1 MSAPSST
8 HEKSDKLTP
17 MTNDPSFTPPPSNPN
32 TRVPPHNSDAEAS
45 LLGAML
51 LSRDAIGPAVE
62 TLSGDQF
69 YVPAHG
75 YIFDAIASLY
85 GAGEPADPVTVAEEL
100 SRSGLLEQI
109 GGPQRLLELQTG
121 TPASSN
127 AARYARIVEEHA
139 LLRRLIGVA
148 GDIVELGY
156 SHPEDV
162 VKTVDEAEAMMFQI
176 AERRVVDSTK
186 PIRELLDANL
196 DRLEELYEQGNA
208 ITGLPTGYVDFDD
221 LLSGPVSYT
230 HLTLPTILLV

>member
-62 TLSGDQF
+62 TLRVTNSAS
-69 YVPAHG
+69 AH
-75 YIFDAIASLY
+75 YLDAIASLY

-109 GGPQRLLELQTG
+109 GGPQRLWSYRPA
-121 TPASSN
+121 PASS
-127 AARYARIVEEHA
+127 ARLVTHG
-139 LLRRLIGVA
+139 LLRNM
-148 GDIVELGY
+148 
-156 SHPEDV
+156 HC
-162 VKTVDEAEAMMFQI
+162 
-176 AERRVVDSTK
+176 
-186 PIRELLDANL
+186 
-196 DRLEELYEQGNA
+196 
-208 ITGLPTGYVDFDD
+208 
-221 LLSGPVSYT
+221 
-230 HLTLPTILLV
+230 